1 MDFLSVMDNEQK
13 TAQQQQ
19 NDHQHRDPSQE
30 KHPEVAPQQTAPDQ
44 SQTQRSGQTEPS
56 APDSQDASGK
66 IVVQFDNVYL
76 NTDHGHEVF
85 RDLTFSLRAG
95 RTAYITGPAGSG
107 KTSLIRMIIGEQ
119 MPQSGAVEVFGE
131 IWRWRSRRQ
140 RQRIRRKIGGVG
152 GVFDL
157 MPSLTAAENI
167 SLPLIIDGQ
176 PKRRRQE
183 KLLRA
188 LGEFSLLKLAN
199 VFPERLTRVERTM
212 VQFARAAVNDQ
223 PLLLIDEPTAG
234 LDRTT
239 YDRMV
244 DYMFKVSQSG
254 RSMIIVSSEVPS
266 RELPNS
272 DYYEIVNGALL

>member
-1 MDFLSVMDNEQK
+1 MENEHR
-13 TAQQQQ
+13 TAQQDQQ
-19 NDHQHRDPSQE
+19 DRPDKPDSAQKPEGSAPESAQSPASEASEVQEQPSQ
-30 KHPEVAPQQTAPDQ
+30 PTIQ
-44 SQTQRSGQTEPS
+44 GS
-56 APDSQDASGK
+56 AGK

-107 KTSLIRMIIGEQ
+107 KTSLIRMIIGDR
-119 MPQSGAVEVFGE
+119 MPQSGAVEVLGE
-131 IWRWRSRRQ
+131 VWRWKSRRQ
-140 RQRIRRKIGGVG
+140 RQRVRRKIGGVG

-167 SLPLIIDGQ
+167 ALPLIISGQ
-176 PKRRRQE
+176 PKRLRQE
-183 KLLRA
+183 KLLRV
-188 LGEFSLLKLAN
+188 LSEFSLLKLSN
-199 VFPERLTRVERTM
+199 VYPDRLTRVERTL

-239 YDRMV
+239 YDRLV
-244 DYMFKVSQSG
+244 DYMYKVSQSG
-254 RSMIIVSSEVPS
+254 RSMVIVSSEVPS

>member
-1 MDFLSVMDNEQK
+1 MDNEQK
-13 TAQQQQ
+13 TAPQPE
-19 NDHQHRDPSQE
+19 NDRHNEDQTTSTPRDSQPEPGSSAPEHRDQPAD
-30 KHPEVAPQQTAPDQ
+30 VQ
-44 SQTQRSGQTEPS
+44 SQPS
-56 APDSQDASGK
+56 SDMV
-66 IVVQFDNVYL
+66 VVQFDNVYL

-85 RDLTFSLRAG
+85 RDLTFCLRAG

-107 KTSLIRMIIGEQ
+107 KTSLIRLIIGDR
-119 MPQSGAVEVFGE
+119 MPAAGAVEVFGE
-131 IWRWRSRRQ
+131 VWRWRSRRQ
-140 RQRIRRKIGGVG
+140 RRRIRRRIGGVG
-152 GVFDL
+152 GLFDL

-167 SLPLIIDGQ
+167 TLPLIIAGL
-176 PKRRRQE
+176 PRRQRQE
-183 KLLRA
+183 KLLRV

-199 VFPERLTRVERTM
+199 VYPERLTRVERTM

-239 YDRMV
+239 YDRLV
-244 DYMFKVSQSG
+244 EYMFKVSQSG

-266 RELPNS
+266 RELPNT